1 MWRMDDLS
9 GQKRICVIRD
19 VCGHHRL
26 GFPRGSGLLC
36 CWAAGL
42 WESEKMKKALG
53 AEPINQVKWLLEPRS
68 NYLTR
73 EVGTLP
79 IELLK
84 SIS

>member
-1 MWRMDDLS
+1 MWQMDDLS

-26 GFPRGSGLLC
+26 GFPSGSGLLC

-53 AEPINQVKWLLEPRS
+53 ADLIK
-68 NYLTR
+68 
-73 EVGTLP
+73 
-79 IELLK
+79 
-84 SIS
+84 

>member
-1 MWRMDDLS
+1 MWQMDDLS

-26 GFPRGSGLLC
+26 GFPSGSGLLC

-42 WESEKMKKALG
+42 WESEKMKKAL
-53 AEPINQVKWLLEPRS
+53 EPINQVEWLWEPRS
-68 NYLTR
+68 NDLTR